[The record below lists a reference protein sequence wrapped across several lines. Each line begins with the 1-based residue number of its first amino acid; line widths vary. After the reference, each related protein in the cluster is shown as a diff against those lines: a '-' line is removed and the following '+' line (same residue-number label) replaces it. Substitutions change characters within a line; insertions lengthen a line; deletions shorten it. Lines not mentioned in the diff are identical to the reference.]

1 MSAAMTSLDRV
12 LTTLRHEE
20 PDRVPLFLL
29 LTMHGAREVGMELEA
44 YFGDA
49 HSIAEGQL
57 RLREKYGHDC
67 LYSILY
73 AALEV
78 EAWGGDYR
86 TLRREAEVVAS
97 FGFTSTRKRGG

>member
-67 LYSILY
+67 LVG
-73 AALEV
+73 APNAT
-78 EAWGGDYR
+78 AR
-86 TLRREAEVVAS
+86 
-97 FGFTSTRKRGG
+97 